1 MKKIDL
7 TAGAD
12 GGEAAFDAGKME
24 AAGLNDAALTEALAD
39 RLRPFAHFL
48 KDGCGVGISLAGGRA
63 SVFGLK
69 NAASPPDSE

>member
-24 AAGLNDAALTEALAD
+24 AAGLNEACLTAALAE

-48 KDGCGVGISLAGGRA
+48 KEGCGVGISLAAGQA
-63 SVFGLK
+63 SVFGLED
-69 NAASPPDSE
+69 AASPTDGN